1 MLMLMLGYGIYVYR
15 SLEAVFFLGQY
26 FVKFQPEKHDFNLLY
41 RGFFIK
47 KRVPN
52 SSNFKEIHQIF
63 MISSS
68 R

>member
-47 KRVPN
+47 KIKFQRNPPD
-52 SSNFKEIHQIF
+52 FYDKF
-63 MISSS
+63 
-68 R
+68 